1 MSESPRVT
9 RPKNQ
14 MPPDVSDDLGGGQEA
29 GGSVQEWSRAMGT
42 RRQPMQIIVWMDER
56 GEIWAHHEQGD
67 RREVCVFKTEEEPEE
82 ELRAWGYPLLV
93 DAYPAAQID
102 AGDGI
107 APQELAELFLE
118 R

>member
-1 MSESPRVT
+1 
-9 RPKNQ
+9 
-14 MPPDVSDDLGGGQEA
+14 MPPDGSDDLGGGQEA
-29 GGSVQEWSRAMGT
+29 GRRVQEWRRNMRT

-56 GEIWAHHEQGD
+56 GEIWARHEQGD
-67 RREVCVFKTEEEPEE
+67 RREVCFFKTEEETEE

-93 DAYPAAQID
+93 DAYPAAQIE
-102 AGDGI
+102 AGYGI

>member
-1 MSESPRVT
+1 
-9 RPKNQ
+9 
-14 MPPDVSDDLGGGQEA
+14 MPPAVSDDLGGGQEA
-29 GGSVQEWSRAMGT
+29 GGSVQEWGRDMRT
-42 RRQPMQIIVWMDER
+42 RRPPMKIIVWMDER

-67 RREVCVFKTEEEPEE
+67 RREVCFFKTEEETEE

-93 DAYPAAQID
+93 DAYPAAQLE